1 VPTLND
7 LPIQTAE
14 IEIPFRRNWSGIFK
28 TTDAAAP
35 TEGERVEFV
44 MGSLSLI
51 GTVLSSEAFGGI
63 AELLVVGGAG
73 GWRMVPQIQ
82 QDGLSD
88 QNDAIISASHVA
100 PRLAASVGETVEVAA
115 QSLGVHWTFDPT
127 VSAAN
132 NLDAIGPWYMRED
145 GVTVLGER
153 ADGAEIRATIE
164 SMNGARGRATCVI
177 DEEDAASF
185 LPGSLVASGA
195 LATPIRVKHTRYLV
209 TPGRLSVEVSRREQ
223 TPSRLVDNVAGGKRF
238 LGTYVYRIIEQVADR
253 LNLQVVEST
262 KGLPSQVLVD
272 KAHGIPGV
280 LSQARGSGNVLVVFG
295 DGDRSRPFVTAY
307 LGDAETV
314 TMTATTI
321 TMTTSVA
328 LPTPEPVALAP
339 AVDAINAALTSF
351 CATITA
357 APNPAA
363 AALLL
368 QGAAVTLAGSI
379 AAITRTGSIVAE
391 AQ

>member
-1 VPTLND
+1 MPTLNS

-35 TEGERVEFV
+35 VEGERVEFV

-51 GTVLSSEAFGGI
+51 GTVLASEAFGGI

-73 GWRMVPQIQ
+73 GWRMVP
-82 QDGLSD
+82 DGLAF
-88 QNDAIISASHVA
+88 QNDAVVSSFDIASA
-100 PRLAASVGETVEVAA
+100 LASSVGETVEVTA
-115 QSLGVHWTFDPT
+115 QSLGVHWTFDPQ

-132 NLDAIGPWYMRED
+132 NLDAIGTWYMRED

-153 ADGAEIRATIE
+153 VDGAEIRATIE
-164 SMNGARGRATCVI
+164 SLNGARGRATCVI

-185 LPGSLVASGA
+185 LPGSLVTSDA
-195 LATPIRVKHTRYLV
+195 LATPIRVRHTRYLV

-223 TPSRLVDNVAGGKRF
+223 TPSRLADNAAGGKRF

-307 LGDAETV
+307 LGEAETV
-314 TMTATTI
+314 TMTASTI
-321 TMTTSVA
+321 TLTTSAA

-339 AVDAINAALTSF
+339 AVDAINSALTSF

-368 QGAAVTLAGSI
+368 QGAAATLAGSI
-379 AAITRTGSIVAE
+379 AAITRTGSLVAE

>member
-73 GWRMVPQIQ
+73 GWRMVP
-82 QDGLSD
+82 DGLAF
-88 QNDAIISASHVA
+88 QNDAVISASDVA
-100 PRLAASVGETVEVAA
+100 SALAASVGETVEVTA

-132 NLDAIGPWYMRED
+132 NLDAIGTWHMRED

-153 ADGAEIRATIE
+153 VDGAEIRATIE
-164 SMNGARGRATCVI
+164 SLNGARGRATCVI

-185 LPGSLVASGA
+185 LPGSLVTSDA
-195 LATPIRVKHTRYLV
+195 LATPIRVRHTRYLV

-223 TPSRLVDNVAGGKRF
+223 TPSRLADNAAGGKRF

-280 LSQARGSGNVLVVFG
+280 LSQARGSGNVLVAFG
-295 DGDRSRPFVTAY
+295 DGDRSRPFVLAY
-307 LGDAETV
+307 LGEAETV

-321 TMTTSVA
+321 TMTTSAV

-339 AVDAINAALTSF
+339 AVDAISAALTSF

-368 QGAAVTLAGSI
+368 QGAAATLAGSI